1 VKKITKLTV
10 IVTALLAFA
19 GFAVAE
25 SAWSDYDSAHPLLVR
40 YTGSEAI
47 ATLQVTTA
55 AIVIITDTTTTTCN
69 YNSITLAALRALI
82 LAAEDDDGNKE
93 WECVIWAGLAADTLA
108 TDDFG
113 DVAATA
119 VTKKWNES
127 ITEDT
132 SQTLFYNLVPQPY
145 PVGKYAGRG
154 GGNSGDYTITH
165 IIGEPAGTGDATVSV
180 YVDGTRA
187 FYQTITSP
195 VYVLGETTTQ
205 SADASINAGLVVD
218 VGAGIKVGSTAVG
231 LIRIARASTSTT
243 GGIGASVSRP

>member
-1 VKKITKLTV
+1 MKKITKLTV

-113 DVAATA
+113 DVAANA
-119 VTKKWNES
+119 VDKQWDTS

-132 SQTLFYNLVPQPY
+132 SQTLFYNLVPQSHPA
-145 PVGKYAGRG
+145 GTYAGRG
-154 GGNSGDYTITH
+154 GGNSGNYTITH
-165 IIGEPAGTGDATVSV
+165 LIGEPTGTGDGVVSI
-180 YVDGTRA
+180 YVDGERA
-187 FYQTITSP
+187 FFQNVTSP
-195 VYVLGETTTQ
+195 VYVLGVASTTNV
-205 SADASINAGLVVD
+205 ADTSMDLGKMIELGGGV
-218 VGAGIKVGSTAVG
+218 KVPSTAVG
-231 LIRIARASTSTT
+231 LVRVARDAAST